1 MAQVPI
7 QGHWIHLLIV
17 AIPLRSPLI
26 SNNAL
31 VFLAFYILTF
41 LKNPTHCCVKC
52 PIEAQTNT
60 RFVAV
65 FDIYSKCSFGI

>member
-7 QGHWIHLLIV
+7 QDHWIHLLIA

-26 SNNAL
+26 CNNAL

-41 LKNPTHCCVKC
+41 LEYKPVILWHVHQL
-52 PIEAQTNT
+52 E
-60 RFVAV
+60 F
-65 FDIYSKCSFGI
+65 F

>member
-7 QGHWIHLLIV
+7 RGHWIHLLIV

-41 LKNPTHCCVKC
+41 SEYKPVILWNVHQL
-52 PIEAQTNT
+52 E
-60 RFVAV
+60 F
-65 FDIYSKCSFGI
+65 F